1 MHFSKIVLILSLLS
15 FSTFFTIVSA
25 ETPKVDGLLIKSSQ
39 YSVNETINRL
49 ESIVKKKGITVF
61 ARINHGQG
69 AKKAGIELA
78 PTELLIFGNPK
89 LGAPLMQSN
98 QTSGIDLPLKA
109 IAWQD
114 KQGKVWLGY
123 NTPAYIAER
132 HSINDKAAVIKKM
145 TGALNKF
152 SNYATQKK

>member
-1 MHFSKIVLILSLLS
+1 MNFSKIVLILSLLL
-15 FSTFFTIVSA
+15 FSTIISA

-69 AKKAGIELA
+69 AKKVGIELA

-89 LGAPLMQSN
+89 IIRVIF
-98 QTSGIDLPLKA
+98 SGWDRMV
-109 IAWQD
+109 D
-114 KQGKVWLGY
+114 
-123 NTPAYIAER
+123 NTFY
-132 HSINDKAAVIKKM
+132 
-145 TGALNKF
+145 
-152 SNYATQKK
+152 

>member
-1 MHFSKIVLILSLLS
+1 MNFSKIVILLSLLS
-15 FSTFFTIVSA
+15 FSTIISA
-25 ETPKVDGLLIKSSQ
+25 EPQKVNGLLIKSSQ

-61 ARINHGQG
+61 ARINHAQG
-69 AKKAGIELA
+69 AKKAGLELA

-89 LGAPLMQSN
+89 LGTPLMQSS
-98 QTSGIDLPLKA
+98 QPVGIDLPLKA

-114 KQGKVWLGY
+114 KEGKVWLGY

-145 TGALNKF
+145 TGALDKF

>member
-1 MHFSKIVLILSLLS
+1 MGKTQLYCDPA
-15 FSTFFTIVSA
+15 FFLFRQPV
-25 ETPKVDGLLIKSSQ
+25 
-39 YSVNETINRL
+39 
-49 ESIVKKKGITVF
+49 
-61 ARINHGQG
+61 
-69 AKKAGIELA
+69 
-78 PTELLIFGNPK
+78 
-89 LGAPLMQSN
+89 
-98 QTSGIDLPLKA
+98 GIDLPLKA

-132 HSINDKAAVIKKM
+132 HSINDKAAVVKKM